1 MGYPTQAQI
10 ANMITELKE
19 IVVAQGK
26 VLKEIDSKLKE
37 RKQMLDKMPDGRW
50 NWYGENDEDQKVVD
64 DLEIRSR

>member
-26 VLKEIDSKLKE
+26 VLKEIDNKLKE